1 MIAALADAYPS
12 ISSVLDYRDRD
23 SLIASVFFVLNHCT
37 AIMDDSMNC
46 YFCHTDP
53 KTIAG
58 VFVVIDLYK
67 STADLVAAI
76 LKNSFMLLTA
86 DVDE

>member
-1 MIAALADAYPS
+1 
-12 ISSVLDYRDRD
+12 
-23 SLIASVFFVLNHCT
+23 
-37 AIMDDSMNC
+37 MDDSMNC